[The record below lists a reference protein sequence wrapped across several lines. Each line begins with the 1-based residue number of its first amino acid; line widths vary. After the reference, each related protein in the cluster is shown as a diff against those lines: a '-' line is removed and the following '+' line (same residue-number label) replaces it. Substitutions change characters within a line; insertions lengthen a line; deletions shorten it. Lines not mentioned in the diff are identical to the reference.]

1 MASEV
6 GSESRGKEIV
16 LLNGWDLRK
25 PTHAHFYIS
34 VKEKIKNTPLC
45 LADRRGSGPHDQC
58 STVFGGL
65 AGPRQGGRQEGRDLE
80 DWLDAERQLVA
91 ASST

>member
-34 VKEKIKNTPLC
+34 VKEKIKNTVIT
-45 LADRRGSGPHDQC
+45 Q
-58 STVFGGL
+58 T
-65 AGPRQGGRQEGRDLE
+65 GGREWEVHVDDKR
-80 DWLDAERQLVA
+80 R
-91 ASST
+91 